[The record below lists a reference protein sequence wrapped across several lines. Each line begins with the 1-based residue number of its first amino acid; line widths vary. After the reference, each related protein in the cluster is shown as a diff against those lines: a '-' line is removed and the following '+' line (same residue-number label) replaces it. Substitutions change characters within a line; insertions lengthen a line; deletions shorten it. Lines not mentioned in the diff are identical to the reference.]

1 MVGKPDVW
9 CPIWG
14 VGSEVGPGR
23 SGVRQRGLEA
33 KRTDLATSK
42 SKIIEFKV
50 IRTKENKE
58 KYFIIIQITY

>member
-1 MVGKPDVW
+1 MALKKKKT
-9 CPIWG
+9 
-14 VGSEVGPGR
+14 ER
-23 SGVRQRGLEA
+23 LKNKNSGEKISQQTQA